1 VDVTFEE
8 AIAQQPQWVNWW
20 LNWMLVGAFILPIVL
35 LFWRSSRMA
44 GAAAVVASVL
54 SALSINW
61 MYGQLGYVKLLG
73 LPHVILWTPLAVY
86 LVTQLRRPDMAK
98 WPRMIMGLVLATILI
113 SLAFDYT
120 DVARYLLGERNPT
133 AMPPEA

>member
-1 VDVTFEE
+1 MTFEE

-20 LNWMLVGAFILPIVL
+20 LNWMLVGAFVLPIVL

-54 SALSINW
+54 SAFSINW

-86 LVTQLRRPDMAK
+86 LVTQLRRADMPK

-120 DVARYLLGERNPT
+120 DVARYLLGERSPT